1 MGLVEK
7 STPSDFRAFRNP
19 HPKKDKIREFVAVLV
34 IDLVEKVEKSEKSC
48 VGQAFL
54 DIVSVVRGHGKPVE
68 NFRRMWKDFSRFR
81 FVETVENHP
90 CGKG

>member
-1 MGLVEK
+1 MKFVEK

-54 DIVSVVRGHGKPVE
+54 DTVSVVRGHGKPVE
-68 NFRRMWKDFSRFR
+68 NFSANVERFFAFSF
-81 FVETVENHP
+81 
-90 CGKG
+90 CGNG